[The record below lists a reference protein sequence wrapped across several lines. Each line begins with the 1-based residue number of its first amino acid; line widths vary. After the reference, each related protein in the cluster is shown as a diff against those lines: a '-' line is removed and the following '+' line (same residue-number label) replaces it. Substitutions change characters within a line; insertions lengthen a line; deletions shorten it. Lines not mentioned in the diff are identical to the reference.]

1 MEDEDASRAR
11 STSRQRPSSRNG
23 SRTSRSRSQ
32 SRIRE
37 HVGDV
42 SMPDLVDEVE
52 VELSQGLTKPTVR
65 SSSPTK
71 RNGSLHT
78 PSSVLPHGGRTF
90 PAVPASTSAGAGP
103 TGTGVVETW
112 GKDDW
117 RNLDRCFVQERKV
130 VAQRLQLPSSMDV
143 DPLHV
148 DVDLVLDR
156 YKGLLVASGQTK
168 SGKDWER

>member
-1 MEDEDASRAR
+1 
-11 STSRQRPSSRNG
+11 
-23 SRTSRSRSQ
+23 
-32 SRIRE
+32 
-37 HVGDV
+37 
-42 SMPDLVDEVE
+42 MPDLVDEVE
-52 VELSQGLTKPTVR
+52 VELSQGLTQPMGR

-71 RNGSLHT
+71 RNGSSHT
-78 PSSVLPHGGRTF
+78 PSIVPPRGARTS
-90 PAVPASTSAGAGP
+90 PAVHVTTTIGTGP
-103 TGTGVVETW
+103 TGTGEETW

-143 DPLHV
+143 DPSHV